1 MRSKFSKWAKLLTLT
16 LIWQTL
22 SHLDRCN
29 NYWLRTKWTRKKD
42 CGAKVSILL
51 KSSEKPS
58 LTGIILN
65 LILSSL
71 ICTWLK
77 YLGHDKRLISSTFS
91 TQIGKKDTIQ
101 ESLVKFVTRLSRM
114 PKLLRKR
121 NRSNRS
127 THLTNFWHCMLH
139 KKLRVHHCE
148 IISRLSA
155 KKSLP
160 SMSAKI

>member
-1 MRSKFSKWAKLLTLT
+1 MRSKFSKWARLLTLT
-16 LIWQTL
+16 LIWQKL
-22 SHLDRCN
+22 SHLDRSN
-29 NYWLRTKWTRKKD
+29 NYWLKTKWTRKSD

-51 KSSEKPS
+51 NPSEKPS
-58 LTGIILN
+58 PMGIILN

-77 YLGHDKRLISSTFS
+77 YLGHDKSLISSTFS

-101 ESLVKFVTRLSRM
+101 ESLVKFVMKLSRM
-114 PKLLRKR
+114 PKLLKRR
-121 NRSNRS
+121 NRSS
-127 THLTNFWHCMLH
+127 KFTHQTNFWHCMLH

-155 KKSLP
+155 KRSLP